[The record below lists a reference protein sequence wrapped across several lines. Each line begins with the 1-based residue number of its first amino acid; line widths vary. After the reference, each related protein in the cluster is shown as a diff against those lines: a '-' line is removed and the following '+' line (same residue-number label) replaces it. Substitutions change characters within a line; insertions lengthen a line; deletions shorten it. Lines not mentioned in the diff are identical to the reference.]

1 MRCDLIEGRGQF
13 SIRGGIVDVSTS
25 DKKGIRIEFWGDE
38 IDSIR
43 NFNIESQRSIETKE
57 QTTIY
62 PAHEY
67 VLEESVEETCK
78 KIRENKRK

>member
-1 MRCDLIEGRGQF
+1 M
-13 SIRGGIVDVSTS
+13 DVSTS

-38 IDSIR
+38 VDSIR

-57 QTTIY
+57 KIAIY

-67 VLEESVEETCK
+67 ILEESVEETCK
-78 KIRENKRK
+78 KIREKYKNVKNK